1 MKRTEEDYKNDMN
14 SLYNLDATP
23 ENIEKLLEPYIEE
36 AVQDMIDASNE
47 LDAYE
52 EELVNSPEF
61 KENVEIAKKILSEW
75 DFQKMEKKMVDIIGI
90 SSTEKISRHLYP
102 ESSFVY
108 CYPKDIE
115 EFDVGIIVD
124 LGLNIEPDKIIN
136 RLKSLGETDE
146 DIKRYRLR
154 FYPTQNT
161 IKNGFSAQIELN
173 SFSFEKLKEESPVLT
188 FSKDFKNNSLIPKKT
203 DAIAIMTLEKL

>member
-61 KENVEIAKKILSEW
+61 KENVEIADVVAELVKDREFGL
-75 DFQKMEKKMVDIIGI
+75 
-90 SSTEKISRHLYP
+90 
-102 ESSFVY
+102 ESS
-108 CYPKDIE
+108 
-115 EFDVGIIVD
+115 
-124 LGLNIEPDKIIN
+124 
-136 RLKSLGETDE
+136 R
-146 DIKRYRLR
+146 
-154 FYPTQNT
+154 PTP
-161 IKNGFSAQIELN
+161 L
-173 SFSFEKLKEESPVLT
+173 LVRRR
-188 FSKDFKNNSLIPKKT
+188 
-203 DAIAIMTLEKL
+203 